1 MKSKV
6 LTPDKGTAHHSV
18 LSRRSSLSQSGISRE
33 AWALPLANTDSLIL
47 VPDAVATRSPSCAR
61 TNAEYPEMAEA
72 RTPQMGEESRP
83 TLPRQRK
90 SSRQR
95 KLRNTAILVGILC
108 VLLVTA
114 LSMCK

>member
-1 MKSKV
+1 MENNM
-6 LTPDKGTAHHSV
+6 LTPGKGTAHHSV
-18 LSRRSSLSQSGISRE
+18 LSRRSSLSQPGISRE

-47 VPDAVATRSPSCAR
+47 VPDAVATRSPLCAQ
-61 TNAEYPEMAEA
+61 TNAEYPEMVEA
-72 RTPQMGEESRP
+72 ST
-83 TLPRQRK
+83 RQRQDEPRLVLRRQRR

-95 KLRNTAILVGILC
+95 ELRNTAILVGILC